1 MPVQAVLN
9 AYPDWKIP
17 GAVIAIVPT
26 ADRSKATVKVRVAL
40 TSKDSRIVPDMGVRV
55 SFLEQK
61 NENKPLTGFWVPNGA
76 VLKDGNATY
85 VFTITD
91 GKAVRTAV
99 TVAES
104 NDSESRIS
112 KGVAKGDSLVA
123 TPDKD
128 LKDGAKVVRKADA
141 GQ

>member
-1 MPVQAVLN
+1 
-9 AYPDWKIP
+9 
-17 GAVIAIVPT
+17 
-26 ADRSKATVKVRVAL
+26 L

-76 VLKDGNATY
+76 VLKDGDNAF
-85 VFTITD
+85 VFAIVD

-123 TPDKD
+123 APDKD

-141 GQ
+141 IQ

>member
-1 MPVQAVLN
+1 
-9 AYPDWKIP
+9 
-17 GAVIAIVPT
+17 
-26 ADRSKATVKVRVAL
+26 VRVAL
-40 TSKDSRIVPDMGVRV
+40 NSKDPRIVPDMGVRV
-55 SFLEQK
+55 SFLEAK
-61 NENKPLTGFWVPNGA
+61 TDDKPLTGFWVPNGA
-76 VLKDGNATY
+76 VVKDGNAAF
-85 VFTITD
+85 VFTIVD

-99 TVAES
+99 TVADS

-123 TPDKD
+123 APDKD